1 MVRYNTDG
9 GLAVAWDRRGARGD
23 GRSLALAAGRSR
35 VCSDAASRSGAG
47 IQEVHELQRC
57 RKSRV
62 ADVYVYNRWTAFFL
76 LGQYACIRYSY
87 YRTSVCILGLGT
99 LASRAQ
105 FSRPTG
111 TPQGR
116 AWRQPTI
123 HTRYKA
129 QSKSTSA
136 PNSHCNKQVTLA
148 TTLQYITTP
157 KKRCNS
163 IPLLASTRSSRCHKQ
178 VAIATQ
184 LKYITTPKKSC
195 N

>member
-47 IQEVHELQRC
+47 IQEVHESQRC

-62 ADVYVYNRWTAFFL
+62 ADVYVYDRWTAFFL

-87 YRTSVCILGLGT
+87 YSTSVCILGLGT

-105 FSRPTG
+105 FSRPAG
-111 TPQGR
+111 TPPR
-116 AWRQPTI
+116 AGPGGSPRFI
-123 HTRYKA
+123 HATR
-129 QSKSTSA
+129 
-136 PNSHCNKQVTLA
+136 PNPNQHRLLILIAINK
-148 TTLQYITTP
+148 
-157 KKRCNS
+157 
-163 IPLLASTRSSRCHKQ
+163 
-178 VAIATQ
+178 
-184 LKYITTPKKSC
+184 
-195 N
+195 

>member
-1 MVRYNTDG
+1 MPVY
-9 GLAVAWDRRGARGD
+9 
-23 GRSLALAAGRSR
+23 
-35 VCSDAASRSGAG
+35 G
-47 IQEVHELQRC
+47 IVTTVL
-57 RKSRV
+57 
-62 ADVYVYNRWTAFFL
+62 VYVFWGWAPWPQ
-76 LGQYACIRYSY
+76 GPSSAAP
-87 YRTSVCILGLGT
+87 
-99 LASRAQ
+99 LA
-105 FSRPTG
+105 P
-111 TPQGR
+111 PQGR

>member
-1 MVRYNTDG
+1 ME
-9 GLAVAWDRRGARGD
+9 AWQSHGIAEGRGAMD
-23 GRSLALAAGRSR
+23 DRSLSLLAGRGF
-35 VCSDAASRSGAG
+35 AAMQPRAGAG
-47 IQEVHELQRC
+47 IQEVHESQRC

-62 ADVYVYNRWTAFFL
+62 ADVYVYDRWTAFFL

-87 YRTSVCILGLGT
+87 YSTSVCILGLGT

-148 TTLQYITTP
+148 TTL
-157 KKRCNS
+157 
-163 IPLLASTRSSRCHKQ
+163 
-178 VAIATQ
+178 
-184 LKYITTPKKSC
+184 
-195 N
+195 